1 MYRPSARLP
10 ATSPAHES
18 EGHVTRVFFHIRRLD
33 GHRQIYCREFCDYFL
48 SRGFSVTVATCMAGL
63 DKSSRLAAIREH
75 PQVRFVSDP
84 QVDETKASAQLQAL
98 GAAVRQAAADV
109 TFLAEADDAHGLLSA
124 QIARPAHRLPG
135 RRIGLF
141 IRSTN
146 YVHGRQSPQVGR
158 FGRVVAEAYMY
169 RPLSPAQPRIF
180 HEIVTRRFS
189 LLDTA
194 LCLDEVFVAS
204 QGRRHIWLPDIALAS
219 AEGEGA
225 SAEAA
230 AWQAEVSTFVKAQ
243 SGKPVVV
250 YTGAADPR
258 RGYQALLQ
266 FASDIG
272 GCFIHC
278 GRPWNRDGVDWNEK
292 HGAKARLVSRCAILE
307 SGRPYKSFETASVT
321 LRAARCV
328 VLPYPRHLG
337 SSGAM
342 LQSLMAGR
350 PVLVPDQGLMAW
362 RVRNFGLG
370 LTYAP
375 GNWRDMRYKFFLL
388 QTTPSEVFA
397 EPIRR
402 FLAYFGRVQF
412 EAAMDYALGLTRT
425 PPRAPTAEGDDP
437 FSQTTRNG
445 HSAR

>member
-1 MYRPSARLP
+1 M
-10 ATSPAHES
+10 TSVFFYLANL
-18 EGHVTRVFFHIRRLD
+18 EGHRR
-33 GHRQIYCREFCDYFL
+33 IYCREFCDYFL
-48 SRGFSVTVATCMAGL
+48 SRGFSVTVATRMSDL
-63 DKSSRLAAIREH
+63 DGSSHLEAVQEH
-75 PQVRFVSDP
+75 PRVRFVSDP
-84 QVDETKASAQLQAL
+84 VEDEDNAFAQLRAL
-98 GAAVRQAAADV
+98 GATVRQADAGV

-124 QIARPAHRLPG
+124 QIARPAHRLLG

-146 YVHGRQSPQVGR
+146 YVHRLQSPQLGR
-158 FGRVVAEAYMY
+158 IGRVVAETYTY

-180 HEIVTRRFS
+180 HEIVTRRFP
-189 LLDTA
+189 LLEAA

-225 SAEAA
+225 GAEAA
-230 AWQAEVSTFVKAQ
+230 AWQAEVSAFVKAQ
-243 SGKPVVV
+243 GGKPVVV
-250 YTGAADPR
+250 YTGTADPR
-258 RGYQALLQ
+258 RGYQELLQ
-266 FASDIG
+266 FASDVG

-278 GRPWNRDGVDWNEK
+278 GRPWNPDGDDSDGDR
-292 HGAKARLVSRCAILE
+292 GAKANLVSRCAILE
-307 SGRPYKSFETASVT
+307 SGRPYESSDTARVT
-321 LRAARCV
+321 LRAAQCV

-337 SSGAM
+337 SSGVM
-342 LQSLMAGR
+342 LQALMAGR

-375 GNWRDMRYKFFLL
+375 GDWRDIRYKFFLL

-397 EPIRR
+397 DRIRR

-412 EAAMDYALGLTRT
+412 EAAMDHALGLTRT
-425 PPRAPTAEGDDP
+425 PPRAPTAEGSDP
-437 FSQTTRNG
+437 SSQTTPDG
-445 HSAR
+445 HSAS

>member
-1 MYRPSARLP
+1 MLGA
-10 ATSPAHES
+10 
-18 EGHVTRVFFHIRRLD
+18 TRVFFHLRGLN

-48 SRGFSVTVATCMAGL
+48 SRGFSVTVATDMAGL
-63 DKSSRLAAIREH
+63 EKSSRLAALREH
-75 PQVRFVSDP
+75 PQVNFVSDP
-84 QVDETKASAQLQAL
+84 QMDETKASAQLQAL
-98 GAAVRQAAADV
+98 GAAVRLAAADV

-141 IRSTN
+141 IRSTD
-146 YVHGRQSPQVGR
+146 YVHERESPQAGR
-158 FGRVVAEAYMY
+158 VGRVVAETYTY
-169 RPLSPAQPRIF
+169 RPLSPAQPRVF
-180 HEIVTRRFS
+180 HEIVSRRFS
-189 LLDTA
+189 LLETA
-194 LCLDEVFVAS
+194 LCLDEVFVAA
-204 QGRRHIWLPDIALAS
+204 QGRRHIWLPDVAVAS
-219 AEGEGA
+219 ADDEGA
-225 SAEAA
+225 GAEAA
-230 AWQAEVSTFVKAQ
+230 AWQAEVSAFVKAQ
-243 SGKPVVV
+243 SGKPLVV

-258 RGYQALLQ
+258 RGYQALLR
-266 FASDIG
+266 FAADVG

-278 GRPWNRDGVDWNEK
+278 GRPWNPEEVDSNEE
-292 HGAKARLVSRCAILE
+292 HGAKARLVSRSAILE
-307 SGRPYKSFETASVT
+307 SGRPYESFETAGVT

-342 LQSLMAGR
+342 LQALMAGR

-362 RVRNFGLG
+362 RVRSFGLG

-375 GNWRDMRYKFFLL
+375 GNWRDLRHKFFLL
-388 QTTPSEVFA
+388 QTVPSEVFA

-425 PPRAPTAEGDDP
+425 PPRAPTAEGSAP
-437 FSQTTRNG
+437 SSRTTRNG
-445 HSAR
+445 RSAG

>member
-1 MYRPSARLP
+1 M
-10 ATSPAHES
+10 TS
-18 EGHVTRVFFHIRRLD
+18 VFFSLSNLD
-33 GHRQIYCREFCDYFL
+33 GHRRIYCCEFCDYFL
-48 SRGFSVTVATCMAGL
+48 SRGFSVTVATRKSDL
-63 DKSSRLAAIREH
+63 DETRYLEVAPEQAR
-75 PQVRFVSDP
+75 VRFVSDP
-84 QVDETKASAQLQAL
+84 LTDEDNASAQLRAL
-98 GAAVRQAAADV
+98 GAAARRVAADV

-135 RRIGLF
+135 RRLGLF

-146 YVHGRQSPQVGR
+146 YIHELPPPHAGRI
-158 FGRVVAEAYMY
+158 GRVVAEAYTY
-169 RPLSPAQPRIF
+169 RPLSPAQPRVF
-180 HEIVTRRFS
+180 HEIVTRRFQ
-189 LLDTA
+189 LLEAA
-194 LCLDEVFVAS
+194 LCLDEVCVAS
-204 QGRRHIWLPDIALAS
+204 QAHRRIWLPDIALAS
-219 AEGEGA
+219 AEGEEA

-230 AWQAEVSTFVKAQ
+230 AWQAEVSTFVKGQ

-250 YTGAADPR
+250 YTGAADAR

-278 GRPWNRDGVDWNEK
+278 GRPWDSDKVEWNEE

-307 SGRPYKSFETASVT
+307 SGRPYESFETARVT

-375 GNWRDMRYKFFLL
+375 GNWRDMRYKFSLL

-425 PPRAPTAEGDDP
+425 PPRAPTAEGGDP
-437 FSQTTRNG
+437 ALHTRRNAG
-445 HSAR
+445 SAS